1 MNTIKTPLEAKHFI
15 DSEGKYLGAFAG
27 LSVRTVN
34 DKGDLEDEYIEM
46 PELPLDAIEV
56 PEPPE
61 PPLEE
66 RIDRALAMKEDQI
79 RSEGSHRLQAIAAPY
94 SDEERESWH
103 KQEKEARAWLGD
115 PTVSTPLI
123 SAMASSRGIT
133 LEDMVLKVMEN
144 VELFEQAAGAILG
157 TQQKLLDEL
166 AVAQT
171 LEEIEAISWPD
182 QA

>member
-61 PPLEE
+61 DG
-66 RIDRALAMKEDQI
+66 RQI
-79 RSEGSHRLQAIAAPY
+79 WDINTKLWGPKPAKPTQA
-94 SDEERESWH
+94 ELNT
-103 KQEKEARAWLGD
+103 KQINADKFLCSMIE
-115 PTVSTPLI
+115 
-123 SAMASSRGIT
+123 
-133 LEDMVLKVMEN
+133 
-144 VELFEQAAGAILG
+144 
-157 TQQKLLDEL
+157 EL
-166 AVAQT
+166 AERLNDSQEELKADIVARM
-171 LEEIEAISWPD
+171 SK
-182 QA
+182 